1 MYSTTVPPLW
11 IHSTINWSFFH
22 YTWLYAPNQRENS
35 RTPSFF
41 LIFSVFHCRF
51 TIISMDKS
59 VDSAKIFDVFS
70 IFIAFSVFHVD
81 FRKACR
87 YDTDRRKNDREREK
101 RRPLAGSW
109 KQAVWVRMVQ
119 NQTKTAGIAVSQ
131 VLEQKIDIDDASFS
145 ELRFETQPAGGD
157 VPP

>member
-11 IHSTINWSFFH
+11 IHSTINWSFFY
-22 YTWLYAPNQRENS
+22 YTWLYTPNQREKAC
-35 RTPSFF
+35 TPSFF
-41 LIFSVFHCRF
+41 LTFSVFHCRF
-51 TIISMDKS
+51 TIISMLRL
-59 VDSAKIFDVFS
+59 VDSAKILNGFS

-101 RRPLAGSW
+101 RRSLAGSW

-119 NQTKTAGIAVSQ
+119 NQTKTAGIAASP
-131 VLEQKIDIDDASFS
+131 VLEQRIDIDDVSFCRTAVRNTARRRWHS
-145 ELRFETQPAGGD
+145 S
-157 VPP
+157 